1 MTACVNKKSK
11 RVAAVVTAS
20 LVGALSIGAPAVA
33 LAANVNLL
41 AEGAV
46 EAFNQGKVVL
56 SDTDATLEY
65 TGKKAEITA
74 ESVTPVSAKAIK
86 LAGNDDYRVYFVKAD
101 EKGNPTATRTDAV
114 EPGSYFVCVEAK
126 GGDYKGGK
134 AYAGFTVTGKSLSSA
149 TLKEDN
155 VSYDGEG
162 VDLTFMLG
170 TKKLKAGE
178 DFTVTYGA
186 KNSAATSETAP
197 TNAGSYYAKIAGK
210 GVYAGSTKNLDFTIA
225 PVDVKSLKADD
236 FFTATVF
243 AGENLPAG
251 PTTVKGSEGMAK
263 DFTFFYGD
271 PTADCRTFTPTAC
284 LTDAAKKSGNYT
296 NVTDDKN
303 DKTPSGDW
311 KVVTGAKVYRAANKA
326 TINYNGAALPEEMT
340 FDSSKNEAY
349 SEANFFAFY
358 TDKGEKK
365 PCTDADFEFTY
376 VNEDGE
382 VVSTPTMKNPGVYTV
397 TVSIVDKANAASCA
411 FGATQTFTLKITNG
425 SLQGYKL
432 YVTYDNKVVTEVSK
446 TWDGKQL
453 TAPSVVVK
461 DAYGFDVSPSDVS
474 TVFTDAE
481 GNKVDASDIVAA
493 GDYTMTV
500 KVKGQDFDGNTVPVK
515 VAKLNVSGFR
525 IVKEGD
531 KYLEKDA
538 SELTGVAKGT
548 PGALAGINGHYS
560 LKYDNGKAIDP
571 IYVYSD
577 GTRDD
582 EGDLVW
588 KQFAGSIAE
597 DYLNQ
602 SLALNGEEVSS
613 VKKRGSY
620 TMTLALSEAVDAKN
634 MELTAPAYSFDVDK
648 AENFS
653 DVKEGAWYYEVV
665 NKAADNGYI
674 NGYAGT
680 TLFGPEAQIKRGDV
694 ACVLF
699 NMAGAPDMDDDNH
712 IDENGNYLTGFSD
725 VNGHAYYA
733 EAIAWAKQAGV
744 VNGYGDGTFKPEA
757 LVTREEF
764 ACMLANYA
772 KLTGNYEAADSK
784 VLDAFADK
792 GSVSDW
798 AVDSVAWAV
807 EGEIMGNGGTLNG
820 TAAITRAQVAAMAV
834 NYQPAKLEKPIK

>member
-65 TGKKAEITA
+65 TGKKAVITA
-74 ESVTPVSAKAIK
+74 NTVTPVSATKAIT

-101 EKGNPTATRTDAV
+101 SEGNPTATRTDAV

-149 TLKEDN
+149 TLKVDN

-197 TNAGSYYAKIAGK
+197 TNAGSYYAKISGK
-210 GVYAGSTKNLDFTIA
+210 GVYAGSTKNLDFTIS
-225 PVDVKSLKADD
+225 PVSVTSLASGD

-263 DFTFFYGD
+263 DFAFWYG
-271 PTADCRTFTPTAC
+271 TPDAQARKFEPNVC

-296 NVTDDKN
+296 YLDKN
-303 DKTPSGDW
+303 LTQVDSGDW
-311 KVVTGAKVYRAANKA
+311 KTNVTAVVYRAAHKA
-326 TINYNGAALPEEMT
+326 TINYNGAALPEEMV

-365 PCTDADFEFTY
+365 PCTSADFEFTY

-382 VVSTPTMKNPGVYTV
+382 VVSTPTMKDPGVYTV
-397 TVSIVDKANAASCA
+397 TVSIVDKASAASCA

-453 TAPSVVVK
+453 TEPSVVVK
-461 DAYGFDVSPSDVS
+461 DAYGFKVDDGDV
-474 TVFTDAE
+474 TKVFTDTE
-481 GNKVDASDIVAA
+481 GNEVELGDIVVA

-531 KYLEKDA
+531 KYLKKDA
-538 SELTGVAKGT
+538 SELTTVAEGT
-548 PGALAGINGHYS
+548 PGVLAGINGQYS
-560 LKYDNGKAIDP
+560 LKYDDGKAIDP
-571 IYVYSD
+571 IFVYSD
-577 GTRDD
+577 GSRDD

-588 KQFAGSIAE
+588 KEFKGSIAE

-602 SLALNGEEVSS
+602 TLTLGDDEVSS

-620 TMTLALSEAVDAKN
+620 TMALALSEAVDAKN
-634 MELTAPAYSFDVDK
+634 MELTAPAYSFKVDQK
-648 AENFS
+648 EAFS

-665 NKAADNGYI
+665 KKAAGNGYI
-674 NGYAGT
+674 LGYANT

-699 NMAGAPDMDDDNH
+699 NMAGKTPNGDDNW
-712 IDENGNYLTGFSD
+712 IDEDKGYLTGFSD
-725 VNGHAYYA
+725 VNGKAYYA
-733 EAIAWAKQAGV
+733 EAIAWAKNAGV

-757 LVTREEF
+757 LVSRQEF

-784 VLDAFADK
+784 VLDEFADK
-792 GSVSDW
+792 ATVNDW
-798 AVDSVAWAV
+798 AAESVAWAV
-807 EGEIMGNGGTLNG
+807 ENEIMGNGGTLNG
-820 TAAITRAQVAAMAV
+820 TGAITRAETAAMAV
-834 NYQPAKLEKPIK
+834 NYQPARLR